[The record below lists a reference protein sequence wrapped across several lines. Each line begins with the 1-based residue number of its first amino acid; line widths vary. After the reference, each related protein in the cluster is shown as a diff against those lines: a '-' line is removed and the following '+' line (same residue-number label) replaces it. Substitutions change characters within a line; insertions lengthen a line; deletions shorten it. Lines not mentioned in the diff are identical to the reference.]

1 MYIYMV
7 KLVYQIHE
15 QGFFMK
21 KNIALYLKQFRI
33 KSLSFF
39 ALVVLAFLIGLTSC
53 GSNPSLTNLT
63 PIYQGMTIERPQA
76 AQNLRLEA
84 NSDSGEEPGSGE
96 DVKIDDE
103 DS

>member
-39 ALVVLAFLIGLTSC
+39 APVVLAFLIGLTSC
-53 GSNPSLTNLT
+53 GSNPSLTNVT

-76 AQNLRLEA
+76 TQNLRLEA